1 MKAGNAHLQPK
12 PKNQVFAASSKPAAL
27 GVQQGPY
34 PHPQHFYQIPFIIG
48 QYLFILWGGGRYFS
62 CTYVSAQKTNWMQTF
77 QLRVRRLN
85 RKNTHCLESQAECSK
100 AKSGQ
105 PTFSLN
111 KSTCFLN
118 CDMASNGADAWKLR
132 RQICE
137 MINTDWSMLFH
148 CQDNSKVFVIYVKGG
163 K

>member
-12 PKNQVFAASSKPAAL
+12 PKNQVFAASPKPAAL

-62 CTYVSAQKTNWMQTF
+62 CTYVSAQKTNWIQTF
-77 QLRVRRLN
+77 QLRVWRLN

-118 CDMASNGADAWKLR
+118 CDMASNGADDDKSVRWLI
-132 RQICE
+132 QIDQCCF
-137 MINTDWSMLFH
+137 IVRITQKSL
-148 CQDNSKVFVIYVKGG
+148 
-163 K
+163 